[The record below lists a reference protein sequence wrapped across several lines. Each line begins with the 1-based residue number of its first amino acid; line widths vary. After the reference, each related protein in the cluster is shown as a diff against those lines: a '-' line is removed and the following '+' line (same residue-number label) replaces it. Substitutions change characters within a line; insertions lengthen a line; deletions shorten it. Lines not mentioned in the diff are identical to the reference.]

1 MLPMV
6 GGGWG
11 GRQEEG
17 MPFPSG
23 LCDASPNTGA
33 LAMPILQRAN
43 TARGAQRAAS
53 ESQFQPEP
61 SPLGLQLF
69 AGDLMDPLL
78 TGSSQRHSCSPKSF
92 LSASF

>member
-1 MLPMV
+1 MV

-17 MPFPSG
+17 MPFPSR

-53 ESQFQPEP
+53 ESQSQPEP
-61 SPLGLQLF
+61 SPLGFQLF
-69 AGDLMDPLL
+69 AGDLMDRSGGGFVLFCWSL
-78 TGSSQRHSCSPKSF
+78 SPRE
-92 LSASF
+92 LH